1 MVYYTTIDQIPN
13 FANTAAIP
21 PGGGATVT
29 GTIDPQR
36 IQGAYNGSFMIQQRV
51 GFATV
56 LEAAWVFNMG
66 LHLSTSSATSGYGVH
81 QINAVAPYADYN
93 PANVNPNVGYI
104 PANASGK
111 NLNQNYYRPIQGYGT
126 IVEENFDGH
135 SVFNSLQVTIRRNM
149 TKHLSYGL
157 AYTLGKSMSAA
168 TTSPYFADKFRN
180 YGPAYQ
186 GAPSVLAIN
195 YVYEVP
201 NLGQKL
207 NFKPL
212 GVVTDHWTISGITQW
227 HSDIMTSIPGL
238 SFSGTTSSNPQMDWT
253 GGYEGARVMVVGN
266 PELPQSQVSFVGAT
280 PLVQAAGAN
289 VNGSPGNQIINALAF
304 VDPYPCSYTPGAT
317 PQKGIGESM
326 ECYGNAGTGSIMKL
340 PLTRMDNWDMTLS
353 KNFPLKS
360 EKRVLMFRAEMY
372 NLPNH
377 TQFSS
382 AGVTPQYNW
391 PNWQNGILV
400 QTSSSLG
407 RFSGTQTP
415 RQMSMSLRFQF

>member
-1 MVYYTTIDQIPN
+1 
-13 FANTAAIP
+13 
-21 PGGGATVT
+21 
-29 GTIDPQR
+29 
-36 IQGAYNGSFMIQQRV
+36 
-51 GFATV
+51 
-56 LEAAWVFNMG
+56 
-66 LHLSTSSATSGYGVH
+66 
-81 QINAVAPYADYN
+81 
-93 PANVNPNVGYI
+93 
-104 PANASGK
+104 
-111 NLNQNYYRPIQGYGT
+111 
-126 IVEENFDGH
+126 
-135 SVFNSLQVTIRRNM
+135 
-149 TKHLSYGL
+149 
-157 AYTLGKSMSAA
+157 
-168 TTSPYFADKFRN
+168 
-180 YGPAYQ
+180 
-186 GAPSVLAIN
+186 
-195 YVYEVP
+195 
-201 NLGQKL
+201 
-207 NFKPL
+207 
-212 GVVTDHWTISGITQW
+212 
-227 HSDIMTSIPGL
+227 
-238 SFSGTTSSNPQMDWT
+238 
-253 GGYEGARVMVVGN
+253 
-266 PELPQSQVSFVGAT
+266 
-280 PLVQAAGAN
+280 